1 MRRTVRLANA
11 GSWLGLLFLWCFA
24 RDVFPCT
31 TFVLRQGDHIVFG
44 RNLDWNIDYGLVL
57 VNQAGFRK
65 TPLYPQLTSLS
76 WNVKYGSITFNQYGK
91 EAPMDG
97 MNQAGLVVAE
107 MWLDGTSYPAADSR
121 PPIGDLPWIQYQ
133 LDNCGTVE
141 EVIRTDAAVRISPG
155 SEPLHFLV
163 ADRTGDA
170 AVIEFLS
177 GGMVV
182 HRGENLPVRA
192 LTNNTY
198 DESSA
203 ILQRYVGFG
212 GTAPIPS
219 SSNSP
224 SRFVRVAD
232 RIARY
237 GAQDP
242 IPIITYAFATLLSV
256 GLSST
261 QWTIVYD
268 ITEGKVHFRTRQ
280 SSEIKT
286 VRPDTMDFLCRTTSK
301 LLDINIIAGGN
312 VTALLQQYTRAANRD
327 LIYKSYR
334 GTDFLRDTPD
344 SVIDARAAIPD
355 SFVCCRPKPWTDKA
369 KAVPP
374 VQGWKKK

>member
-1 MRRTVRLANA
+1 MYFHAL
-11 GSWLGLLFLWCFA
+11 LLFCGKEITSYSVATWIGISI
-24 RDVFPCT
+24 T
-31 TFVLRQGDHIVFG
+31 
-44 RNLDWNIDYGLVL
+44 GLVF

-65 TPLYPQLTSLS
+65 TPLYPQSTSLS
-76 WNVKYGSITFNQYGK
+76 WNAKYGSITFNQYGK

-107 MWLDGTSYPAADSR
+107 MWLDGTRYPAADSR
-121 PPIGDLPWIQYQ
+121 PPIGELPWMQYQ
-133 LDNCGTVE
+133 LDNYATVE
-141 EVIRTDAAVRISPG
+141 EVIRADATVRISPG
-155 SEPLHFLV
+155 STPLHFLV

-170 AVIEFLS
+170 AAIEFLS

-182 HRGENLPVRA
+182 HRGGTLPFRA

-198 DESSA
+198 DESAA
-203 ILQRYVGFG
+203 ILQQYVGFG

-219 SSNSP
+219 SSDSL

-237 GAQDP
+237 GAQDLT
-242 IPIITYAFATLLSV
+242 PIITYAFATLSSV

-261 QWTIVYD
+261 QRTIVYD
-268 ITEGKVHFRTRQ
+268 ITEGKAYFRTRQ
-280 SSEIKT
+280 SWEIKS
-286 VRPDTMDFLCRTTSK
+286 VQPDTLDFLCRTTSK
-301 LLDINIIAGGN
+301 LLDIDISGGGN
-312 VTALLQQYTRAANRD
+312 VTALFRPYTCAANRD

-344 SVIDARAAIPD
+344 NVIDARAAIPD
-355 SFVCCRPKPWTDKA
+355 SFACCRPKPWTDKA
-369 KAVPP
+369 KTVPP

>member
-1 MRRTVRLANA
+1 MYFHAL
-11 GSWLGLLFLWCFA
+11 LLFCGKEITSYSVATWIGISI
-24 RDVFPCT
+24 T
-31 TFVLRQGDHIVFG
+31 
-44 RNLDWNIDYGLVL
+44 GLVF

-65 TPLYPQLTSLS
+65 TPLYPQSTSLS
-76 WNVKYGSITFNQYGK
+76 WNAKYGSITFNQYGK

-107 MWLDGTSYPAADSR
+107 MWLDGTRYPAADSR
-121 PPIGDLPWIQYQ
+121 PPIGELPWMQYQ
-133 LDNCGTVE
+133 LDNYATVE
-141 EVIRTDAAVRISPG
+141 EVIRADATVRISPG
-155 SEPLHFLV
+155 STPLHFLV

-170 AVIEFLS
+170 AAIEFLS

-182 HRGENLPVRA
+182 HRGGTLPFRA

-198 DESSA
+198 DESAA
-203 ILQRYVGFG
+203 ILQQYVGFG

-219 SSNSP
+219 SSDSL

-237 GAQDP
+237 GAQDLT
-242 IPIITYAFATLLSV
+242 PIITYAFATLSSV

-261 QWTIVYD
+261 QRTIVYD
-268 ITEGKVHFRTRQ
+268 ITEGKAYFRTRQ
-280 SSEIKT
+280 SWEIKS
-286 VRPDTMDFLCRTTSK
+286 VQPDTLDVLCRTTSK
-301 LLDINIIAGGN
+301 LLDIDISGGGN
-312 VTALLQQYTRAANRD
+312 VTALFRPYTCAANRD

-344 SVIDARAAIPD
+344 NVIDARAAIPD
-355 SFVCCRPKPWTDKA
+355 SFACCRPKPWTDKA
-369 KAVPP
+369 KTVPP